1 MKYLLDTNVLREI
14 GRASPHE
21 HVTTWMASVDDAD
34 LAISALTVREVI
46 KGITKLRESKPNV
59 AAAIAAR
66 MTTVFDAFDN
76 RILAVDRAIAEVWG
90 EMVATSEKHIDDTGL
105 AATAWV
111 HGLVLVTRN
120 TKHVQGRGVK
130 LLNPFKSPPERL
142 H

>member
-1 MKYLLDTNVLREI
+1 
-14 GRASPHE
+14 
-21 HVTTWMASVDDAD
+21 
-34 LAISALTVREVI
+34 
-46 KGITKLRESKPNV
+46 
-59 AAAIAAR
+59 